1 MDDDWGTPISGNH
14 RIEVTNFGVKPL
26 GDSNWNSFRCFCFG
40 QGFRMI
46 TFPNRMRL
54 GVWPSLVLSTPVLT
68 HTLPQ
73 VTSKHGGEK
82 IKHEDWICLKIRWF
96 SGLSWFIMV
105 YHGLSWFIP
114 WFIMVYPGLSWFI
127 TVYHGLSW
135 FTTIFPMNMV
145 ILSGSQCRD
154 APNVGYFFSPSYET
168 WGKERLKTSQS
179 HPQSK
184 RKVY

>member
-96 SGLSWFIMV
+96 SGLSWFIMAYHGLSHGLSWFILV
-105 YHGLSWFIP
+105 YHGLSWFI
-114 WFIMVYPGLSWFI
+114 L
-127 TVYHGLSW
+127 VYHGLSW
-135 FTTIFPMNMV
+135 FIMVYHNFPNEHGNLKWFPMSRCTKCWLLFFT
-145 ILSGSQCRD
+145 ILWNLGEGASENKPESST
-154 APNVGYFFSPSYET
+154 V
-168 WGKERLKTSQS
+168 
-179 HPQSK
+179 
-184 RKVY
+184 